1 MDISIFCHPE
11 MSILVGSIRS
21 LKRKATAKK
30 DIYTR
35 TRELIDPEKKD
46 RDPDPS

>member
-1 MDISIFCHPE
+1 MFVLTHPE

-30 DIYTR
+30 DIYTM
-35 TRELIDPEKKD
+35 TRELVDPEKY
-46 RDPDPS
+46 DPYPYPS